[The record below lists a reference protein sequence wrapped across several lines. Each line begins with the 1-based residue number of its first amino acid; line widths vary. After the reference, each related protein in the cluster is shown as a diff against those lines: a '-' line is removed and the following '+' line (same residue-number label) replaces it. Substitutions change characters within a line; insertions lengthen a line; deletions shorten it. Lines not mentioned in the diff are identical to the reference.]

1 MGEDIDR
8 NLHGRFLRGLA
19 AAPHGGAALRLG
31 DRAVSFAEL
40 HETALVW
47 AGSLLRAGVTGPVGV
62 LAEKGTTAYAG
73 VLAALYTGGPVVPLH
88 VDFPPERTARM
99 AAAAGV
105 TAVIADAR
113 GAGLLPELRERG
125 YRGEALLPRGGGEG
139 AIPVAAAHAPAEPRA
154 VPPGAPAYTLFT
166 SGSTGRPKG
175 VVLTHANLCHYF
187 GVLDGRYDFGPD
199 DAFSQTFDLTFDCG
213 IFDLFCAW
221 GAGAAAVPVPP
232 RGHADLP
239 AFLERHRVTVWFSTP
254 SGITLARRLGAL
266 RPGALPGLRWSFF
279 AGEALRC
286 ADVEDWT
293 RAAPYSAVENLYGPT
308 ELTVTITG
316 HRWLPDRS
324 AALAVNGVVP
334 IGSVHPGHE
343 ILLVTEDGRV
353 TDAEEGELCVT
364 GPQLTPGYLDP
375 ADGAGRFL
383 RHAGRTWYR
392 TGDRVRRLPGG
403 ELCYLGRRDAQVQVQ
418 GWRVE
423 LAEIEH
429 ALLAVGD
436 GVAEAAAVGV
446 EGAAGTELVV
456 FYTGEARPP
465 VELANRLRRTLP
477 DGMVP
482 KRYHHLGELPLN
494 ANRKVDRKALTE
506 RAGELLR
513 ADNNWS

>member
-1 MGEDIDR
+1 MGGDIHR
-8 NLHGRFLRGLA
+8 NLHGRFLSGLA
-19 AAPHGGAALRLG
+19 AAPRGAALRLG
-31 DRAVSFAEL
+31 DRTVTFEEL
-40 HETALVW
+40 HELALTW
-47 AGSLLRAGVTGPVGV
+47 AGSLLHSGVTGPIGV

-73 VLAALYTGGPVVPLH
+73 VLAALYAGATVVPLH
-88 VDFPPERTARM
+88 VGFPPDRTARM

-125 YRGEALLPRGGGEG
+125 YRGAALLPQGGGEG
-139 AIPVAAAHAPAEPRA
+139 GIPVAAAHAPAEPLA
-154 VPPGAPAYTLFT
+154 VPPEARAYILFT

-175 VVLTHANLCHYF
+175 VVLTHGNLHHYF

-199 DAFSQTFDLTFDCG
+199 DAFSQTFDLTFDCA

-254 SGITLARRLGAL
+254 SGISLARRLGAL
-266 RPGALPGLRWSFF
+266 RPDTLPGLRWSFF

-286 ADVEDWT
+286 QDVEDWI
-293 RAAPYSAVENLYGPT
+293 RAAPFSTVENLYGPT

-316 HRWLPDRS
+316 HRWSPERS
-324 AALAVNGVVP
+324 AKVAANGVVP
-334 IGSVHPGHE
+334 IGAVHPGHR
-343 ILLVTEDGRV
+343 ILLATEDGRP
-353 TDAEEGELCVT
+353 TEEAEGELCVT

-375 ADGAGRFL
+375 QDGAGRFL
-383 RHAGRTWYR
+383 EHEGHLWYR
-392 TGDRVRRLPGG
+392 TGDRVRRLPGD

-423 LAEIEH
+423 PAEIEH
-429 ALLAVGD
+429 ALLAAGD

-446 EGAAGTELVV
+446 DGAAGVELVV

-477 DGMVP
+477 HGMVP
-482 KRYHHLGELPLN
+482 KRYHHLDELPLN
-494 ANRKVDRKALTE
+494 ANRKVDRKALTA
-506 RAGELLR
+506 RAGELIR